1 MKIPVITRAWS
12 FILCCGLLVARKIDF
27 RYYSHDEMITVL
39 QNLVQQYSS
48 IAKSYSIG
56 KSVHG
61 RDLLV
66 VEISDNPGVH
76 EELEPEF
83 KYVGNM
89 HGDEVVGRQ
98 VLIHLIEHLL
108 KNYNKDLK
116 ITNLID
122 NTRIHILCSLNP
134 DGFEKVRIWGRNV
147 YGRPNARG
155 YDLNRNFPD
164 PFDRTGKIQPE
175 TQAIINWVKS
185 MPFVLSANLHGG
197 TMVANYPYDNAP
209 YVERSKGYSIYAKS
223 PDDDIYR

>member
-1 MKIPVITRAWS
+1 MRTPVITRAWS
-12 FILCCGLLVARKIDF
+12 IILCCGLLVARNINF
-27 RYYSHDEMITVL
+27 RYYSHDEMMTVL

-48 IAKSYSIG
+48 IAKSYSTG
-56 KSVHG
+56 KSVQG

-98 VLIHLIEHLL
+98 VLIHLIEYLL
-108 KNYNKDLK
+108 KNYNKDVE

-122 NTRIHILCSLNP
+122 STRIHIMCSLNP
-134 DGFEKVRIWGRNV
+134 DGFEKVRIGGG

-155 YDLNRNFPD
+155 FDLNRNFPD
-164 PFDRTGKIQPE
+164 PFDSTSEIQPE
-175 TQAIINWVKS
+175 TQAIINWIKS
-185 MPFVLSANLHGG
+185 IPFVLSANLHGG
-197 TMVANYPYDNAP
+197 AMVANYPYDNVP
-209 YVERSKGYSIYAKS
+209 FYERSKGYRVYAKS